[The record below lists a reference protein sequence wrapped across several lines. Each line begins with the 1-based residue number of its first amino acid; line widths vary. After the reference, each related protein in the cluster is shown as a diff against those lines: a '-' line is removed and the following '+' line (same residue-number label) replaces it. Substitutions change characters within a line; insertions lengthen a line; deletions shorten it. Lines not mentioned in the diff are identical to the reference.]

1 MKQDEKPNEW
11 RDVPKQKVFEPDAI
25 SRTIAEMARLF
36 RGMKGALYSQKTLR
50 IMRNEFEEVMELID
64 LLSDDQRA
72 NANAL
77 LHSAI
82 ERGSLVEI
90 LRSILNTKPRMKPG
104 KK

>member
-1 MKQDEKPNEW
+1 MKQDENLNEW
-11 RDVPKQKVFEPDAI
+11 RDVPIQKVYKPDAI
-25 SRTIAEMARLF
+25 SRTIGEMARLF

-64 LLSDDQRA
+64 LLNDDQRA

-77 LHSAI
+77 LRSAI

-104 KK
+104 K

>member
-1 MKQDEKPNEW
+1 MKQDDKPNEW
-11 RDVPKQKVFEPDAI
+11 KDVPMQKIFEPDAI
-25 SRTIAEMARLF
+25 SRKIAEMAQLF

-64 LLSDDQRA
+64 LLNDDQRA

-90 LRSILNTKPRMKPG
+90 LRSILNKKPRMKPG
-104 KK
+104 K

>member
-1 MKQDEKPNEW
+1 MKKDDKPNEW
-11 RDVPKQKVFEPDAI
+11 KDVPIQKVFEPDAI
-25 SRTIAEMARLF
+25 SRTIVEMAQLF

-50 IMRNEFEEVMELID
+50 IMRDEFEEVMELID
-64 LLSDDQRA
+64 LLNDDQRA

-90 LRSILNTKPRMKPG
+90 LRSVLNTKPRMKPG
-104 KK
+104 K

>member
-1 MKQDEKPNEW
+1 MKQDENLNEW
-11 RDVPKQKVFEPDAI
+11 RDVPIQKVYKPDAI
-25 SRTIAEMARLF
+25 SRTIGEMARLF

-64 LLSDDQRA
+64 LLNDDQRA

-90 LRSILNTKPRMKPG
+90 LRSILNRKPRMKPG
-104 KK
+104 K